1 MNCRPRLNRYHDKEM
16 VMKFAE
22 LPECLIE
29 EAAKT
34 LSRELEGMVTWDEG
48 KRTDKAREIAES
60 VRDSFIKLCD
70 EN

>member
-1 MNCRPRLNRYHDKEM
+1 
-16 VMKFAE
+16 MKFAE

-34 LSRELEGMVTWDEG
+34 LSRELEGMVTWDER

-60 VRDSFIKLCD
+60 VRESFIKLCD

>member
-1 MNCRPRLNRYHDKEM
+1 
-16 VMKFAE
+16 MKFAE

-60 VRDSFIKLCD
+60 VRESFIKLCD